1 MALHV
6 EVKAETIEQA
16 RESGVCRKCGGDG
29 AHAGTGGREPFV
41 VAARLATNFIFCRC
55 QARSP
60 SLGSRLLVDGIRKSL
75 RSPDSALWL
84 HPERDGRLALAYR
97 SGCSGVG
104 FRGSAFGR
112 RATPQE
118 RTANAPR
125 RNGTRKTAAAKSA
138 RPNEVRQ
145 QSLDI
150 RQANG
155 TDENTTH
162 VAQQKHAGHRK
173 KQPASGPPPRPS
185 PHTHHP
191 WAITGEAI
199 YLQPYCSTTAD

>member
-1 MALHV
+1 MAVTVH
-6 EVKAETIEQA
+6 TRA
-16 RESGVCRKCGGDG
+16 R
-29 AHAGTGGREPFV
+29 GREPFV

-125 RNGTRKTAAAKSA
+125 RNGTSNEENGGGEVGEAKRSTTSTTVPRHKTSERNRREHDARGAAKTRGASQKTLTAGVRTA
-138 RPNEVRQ
+138 RGRAP
-145 QSLDI
+145 
-150 RQANG
+150 
-155 TDENTTH
+155 T
-162 VAQQKHAGHRK
+162 
-173 KQPASGPPPRPS
+173 PP
-185 PHTHHP
+185 
-191 WAITGEAI
+191 ITGDEAI
-199 YLQPYCSTTAD
+199 YT